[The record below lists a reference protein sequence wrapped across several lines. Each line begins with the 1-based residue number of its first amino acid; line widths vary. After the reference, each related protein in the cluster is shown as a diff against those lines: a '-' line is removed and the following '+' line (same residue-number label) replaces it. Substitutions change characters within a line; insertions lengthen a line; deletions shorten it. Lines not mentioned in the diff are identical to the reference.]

1 MIKTKNHK
9 AFSLIEISMVIL
21 VIGILIA
28 GISQGID
35 LYDDYRLTSAR
46 NLTKNSLVNRVP
58 DLEMWLETTL
68 ENSLATG
75 TSTFTDK
82 PNPIDQD
89 SIGRWNN
96 INPNILP
103 SARNHATQTNP
114 TPLVDNQPKYIRKG
128 MNGLPALLFDGTN
141 DFIASETKFIINNFT
156 IFVVGLPSPNTSCVN
171 NGSAT
176 TLGTTGQRYIIYP
189 QHGEVI
195 FPSNNA
201 AGAGISLCTNFVSG
215 FEHANSY
222 MPYSV
227 SNTINSISINKPIQ
241 ITLKYNER
249 FPNLYLNSTYS
260 FNGRLSSKNVFPS
273 LTFGGGRMSGYGENY
288 GYFQGHIAEIIIYSR
303 ALNDKERQGVEA
315 YLAKKWGI
323 KLG

>member
-46 NLTKNSLVNRVP
+46 NLTKNSQVNRIP
-58 DLEMWLETTL
+58 DLEMWLETTS

-75 TSTFTDK
+75 TSSFTDK
-82 PNPIDQD
+82 PNPVDQD

-103 SARNHATQTNP
+103 SARNHATQATSTN
-114 TPLVDNQPKYIRKG
+114 NQPKYIRKG

-141 DFIASETKFIINNFT
+141 DFFSFNGNFLVGSDYT
-156 IFVVGLPSPNTSCVN
+156 IFVVEARNSNKAMNYFLAGNDGSQNSNLHLGYRTDILITQAHYSNDINKNVSNFTSTVLRMHSFVFSKISGKAIYT
-171 NGSAT
+171 NG
-176 TLGTTGQRYIIYP
+176 GTGSFD
-189 QHGEVI
+189 G
-195 FPSNNA
+195 SNNNKLPLTSYQ
-201 AGAGISLCTNFVSG
+201 GSMIGNFYWNSG
-215 FEHANSY
+215 SY
-222 MPYSV
+222 Y
-227 SNTINSISINKPIQ
+227 
-241 ITLKYNER
+241 Y
-249 FPNLYLNSTYS
+249 
-260 FNGRLSSKNVFPS
+260 
-273 LTFGGGRMSGYGENY
+273 
-288 GYFQGHIAEIIIYSR
+288 QGSIAEIIFYTR
-303 ALNDKERQGVEA
+303 ALTDKERQGVEA
-315 YLAKKWGI
+315 YLSKKWGI

>member
-9 AFSLIEISMVIL
+9 AFSLVEISMVIL

-46 NLTKNSLVNRVP
+46 NLTKNSLVSRIP
-58 DLEMWLETTL
+58 DLEMWLETTS

-82 PNPIDQD
+82 PNPVDQD

-114 TPLVDNQPKYIRKG
+114 TASVDNQPKYIRKG

-141 DFIASETKFIINNFT
+141 DFFYFNGDFLIGADYT
-156 IFVVGLPSPNTSCVN
+156 IFVVEARNSDKVN
-171 NGSAT
+171 NYFLSGSGNINNT
-176 TLGTTGQRYIIYP
+176 RLHLGYRY
-189 QHGEVI
+189 
-195 FPSNNA
+195 NNSLTQA
-201 AGAGISLCTNFVSG
+201 HYANDFGISISPFASIISRIHSFIFSKVNGKGIYTNGGTGSFVNQLSPLSAYPGSSIGNSRNSSFYSG
-215 FEHANSY
+215 F
-222 MPYSV
+222 
-227 SNTINSISINKPIQ
+227 
-241 ITLKYNER
+241 
-249 FPNLYLNSTYS
+249 
-260 FNGRLSSKNVFPS
+260 
-273 LTFGGGRMSGYGENY
+273 
-288 GYFQGHIAEIIIYSR
+288 IAEIIIYSR
-303 ALNDKERQGVEA
+303 ALTDKERQGVEA
-315 YLAKKWGI
+315 YLSKKWGI